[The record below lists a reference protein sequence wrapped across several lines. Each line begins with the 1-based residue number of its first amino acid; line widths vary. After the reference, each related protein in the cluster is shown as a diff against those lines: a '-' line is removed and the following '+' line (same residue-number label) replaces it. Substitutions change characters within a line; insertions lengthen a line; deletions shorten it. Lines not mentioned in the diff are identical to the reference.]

1 MKHELSFGQWLR
13 QRRTSLNLTQA
24 ELAERVGCSVQ
35 VIGQIEA
42 NHQRPAPA
50 LAEQFA
56 ACLEIAP
63 EERAAFLQFA
73 SGDTAAPRSVLASQP
88 KTVPAGNLRESA
100 SSDRLTSNV
109 QIGSFLKEYQLWI
122 WVGTGRFGEVYH
134 AYQPSTRRDVA
145 IKMIRSTVANH
156 PTFIRRFEVEAQQIA
171 HLEHPHIVP
180 LYDFWREPDNAYL
193 VTHWIQGST
202 LRALLAHGPVSLDRT
217 IQVLDQIGSALIVA
231 HQQQIVHGNMKPS
244 NILLDEKDHA
254 YLTDFGM
261 IHELTTVAD
270 ADLEHDSAGNQLLS
284 YLAPEQMLSATITKQ
299 TDVYH
304 LGLLLYEMLTGRH
317 PFADAPPETRQR
329 RSQAVPPL
337 RVYRPDLPEALNKV
351 IQQAT
356 AQRPAERY
364 LDVLRLIM
372 DTHQA
377 TGIPLVSLP
386 FATMP
391 NPVESAAPPIG
402 FVDTP
407 YGNVKHTYSLF
418 DNVRPLVVNPYKG
431 LRAFR
436 ESDADD
442 FFGREALTQRL
453 VERMAEEHRL
463 ARFLAV
469 VGPSGSGKSSLVQ
482 AGLIPTLRR
491 GALPGSEH
499 WFVVVVVPGAHPLEE
514 LEEALLRVATTPLPN
529 LLEHLQA
536 DERGLL
542 RAVSRMLPDDT
553 QTELVLVID
562 QFEEI
567 FTMVEDEPVRRHLL
581 NSLIATVTDTQSK
594 LHVII
599 TLRADYYHGPLQ
611 YTGFSQLM
619 QQRTEVVVPFT
630 SDELRRAIAG
640 PAARAFLNLEPGLI
654 ATLIADVEMQPGALP
669 LLQYVLTDLFEQRTD
684 QSLTREAY
692 HSTGGLRSAIARR
705 ADQLYDQLD
714 EQGQE
719 AARQIFLRL
728 ITLGEGVEDTRRRVR
743 RTELEAIG
751 VDSGTIRTV
760 IDMYGRYRLLT
771 FDRDSITRE
780 PTVEVAHEAL
790 IRMWGRLRVWLVTS
804 RENLRIQRRLLTA
817 VAEWSNA
824 DRDSSFL
831 ATGVRLAQFES
842 LADSDLALSQEEQEY
857 LQASV
862 MARDAL
868 RIKEAERKAREAALE
883 RRSRS
888 ILWAL
893 VAVLLIAV
901 VVASLLTFQ
910 TRRQL
915 EIATAQRIALAA
927 QSQMLNAPETALL
940 LAYEGVAR
948 HHDPLTEQALRDALD
963 HVAWQPIVLNGHTA
977 AVGRGDFSPDGQQIL
992 TASDDGTARLWDLTG
1007 KQLAVFEGHTG
1018 IVQGAVFS
1026 PDGQQVLTASGDGTA
1041 RLWNKQGQPLVIFK
1055 GHTAGLQSADF
1066 TKDGQQILTT
1076 SDDGTVRLWTIT
1088 GQPLT
1093 VFEGHTD
1100 TVHSAVFSADEQLV
1114 LTASDDGTAR
1124 LWNRN
1129 GESLTTFKH
1138 DDDPV
1143 ERAEFSPDGQQ
1154 VLTASGDQ
1162 TARLWDL
1169 SGQELAVFKGHTGG
1183 VQRAMFSPDGKQ
1195 VLTASLD
1202 QTVRLWDLSG
1212 QQLAV
1217 FKGHTD
1223 RVNRARFSPDGQ
1235 YILSA
1240 SLDHTARLWDLS
1252 GQQLAVFSH
1261 LGRVGSTMFSPDGK
1275 HILTTSFDHTARL
1288 WTLVG
1293 PPVAT
1298 FQDEDNGL
1306 KSAIYSADGKRV
1318 LTASADK
1325 TARLWD
1331 ANGQLLMVFKDHSG
1345 PLARARFSPDE
1356 QQVLTAAEDGT
1367 VSLWDLSGRLL
1378 TTFSHTDEVFSDGNT
1393 LDGQRVLTAADD
1405 GTVQLWDLSG
1415 QHIAT
1420 FKGHTDE
1427 VTNARLSPNGQYV
1440 LTTSQDATARLW
1452 DVSGK
1457 QLTIFKEHTEWIVR
1471 AIFSLDGQHIVSVSD
1486 DDTARLWDLSGKQLA
1501 VFPHNDRVVRA
1512 VFSPDGQRVVTI
1524 SQDATARMWD
1534 LTGKQLAVF
1543 SHTGRVV
1550 RADFSDDGQY
1560 LVTASAD
1567 QTARLWN
1574 TSGQLLATLKGHTA
1588 ALETA
1593 EFSPNGRRIL
1603 TASMDGTVRQYLVD
1617 VQDLLAVA
1625 SCRVGRGLIDD
1636 EINRFEVGTPHFDFN
1651 RRTCPAVLP

>member
-13 QRRTSLNLTQA
+13 QRRTTLNLTQA
-24 ELAERVGCSVQ
+24 ELAERVGCTVQ
-35 VIGQIEA
+35 VIDHIET
-42 NHQRPAPA
+42 NQQRPSPA
-50 LAEQFA
+50 MAEQFA

-73 SGDTAAPRSVLASQP
+73 CGDTAHPRSMLISQSQ
-88 KTVPAGNLRESA
+88 TVSGGYLPESA
-100 SSDRLTSNV
+100 PSDHITNV
-109 QIGSFLKEYQLWI
+109 QIGSFLKEYQLWT
-122 WVGTGRFGEVYH
+122 WDGTGRFGEVYH

-145 IKMIRSTVANH
+145 IKMIRSAVANH
-156 PTFIRRFEVEAQQIA
+156 PTFIRRFEIEAQQIA

-193 VTHWIQGST
+193 VMNWIQGST
-202 LRALLAHGPVSLDRT
+202 LRALLAHGPLSVDRT
-217 IQVLDQIGSALIVA
+217 LQVLDQIGSALIVA
-231 HQQQIVHGNMKPS
+231 HQQNIVHGNLKPS
-244 NILLDEKDHA
+244 NILLDEEDNA

-261 IHELTTVAD
+261 IHELGMVAD
-270 ADLEHDSAGNQLLS
+270 ADLEHDPARNQLAR
-284 YLAPEQMLSATITKQ
+284 YLAPEQILSEAITRQ
-299 TDVYH
+299 TDVYQ

-317 PFADAPPETRQR
+317 PFADAPSETRQNH
-329 RSQAVPPL
+329 SQSVLPL
-337 RVYRPDLPEALNKV
+337 HGHRPDLSDGLNKV

-372 DTHQA
+372 DAHQA
-377 TGIPLVSLP
+377 TGIPLASLP

-391 NPVESAAPPIG
+391 NAVDTAIPPHG
-402 FVDTP
+402 LVDTP
-407 YGNVKHTYSLF
+407 YSDVQHKYSLL
-418 DNVRPLVVNPYKG
+418 DNVRPLVTNPYKG

-463 ARFLAV
+463 VRFLAV

-482 AGLIPTLRR
+482 AGLLPALRR
-491 GALPGSEH
+491 RALPGSDH

-542 RAVSRMLPDDT
+542 RAVSRMLPDDA

-567 FTMVEDEPVRRHLL
+567 FTMVEDESVRKHLL
-581 NSLIATVTDTQSK
+581 NSLVASVTDVQSK
-594 LHVII
+594 LRLII

-630 SDELRRAIAG
+630 SDELRQAIAG
-640 PAARAFLNLEPGLI
+640 PAARAFLKLEPGLV
-654 ATLIADVEMQPGALP
+654 ATLVADVEMQPGALP
-669 LLQYVLTDLFEQRTD
+669 LLQYVLTDLFEQRTN
-684 QSLTREAY
+684 QTLTLEAY
-692 HSTGGLRSAIARR
+692 HSTGGLRSAIACR
-705 ADQLYDQLD
+705 ADELYGQLD
-714 EQGQE
+714 AQGQE

-751 VDSGTIRTV
+751 VDSSTIRTV
-760 IDMYGRYRLLT
+760 IDMYGHYRLLT
-771 FDRDSITRE
+771 FDRDSVTRE

-790 IRMWGRLRVWLVTS
+790 IRMWGKLRVWLITS

-824 DRDSSFL
+824 DRDPSFL

-842 LADSDLALSQEEQEY
+842 LADSDLALSKEEQEY

-862 MARDAL
+862 MARDAS
-868 RIKEAERKAREAALE
+868 RIKETERKAREAALE
-883 RRSRS
+883 RRSRN
-888 ILWAL
+888 ILRAL
-893 VAVLLIAV
+893 VAVLLVAV
-901 VVASLLTFQ
+901 VVASFLTFQ
-910 TRRQL
+910 TRHQL
-915 EIATAQRIALAA
+915 RIANAQRIALAA

-948 HHDPLTEQALRDALD
+948 HHNPLTEQALRDALD
-963 HVAWQPIVLNGHTA
+963 YVEWQPIVLSSHTKA
-977 AVGRGDFSPDGQQIL
+977 IGRGAFSSDGQQML
-992 TASDDGTARLWDLTG
+992 TASDDGTARLWDLSG
-1007 KQLAVFEGHTG
+1007 QQLAVFEGHAG

-1026 PDGQQVLTASGDGTA
+1026 PDGQHVLTASGDGTA
-1041 RLWNKQGQPLVIFK
+1041 RLWNKQGQSLAVFE
-1055 GHTAGLQSADF
+1055 GHSAGLQSAEF
-1066 TKDGQQILTT
+1066 TSDGQQVLTA
-1076 SDDGTVRLWTIT
+1076 SDDGTVRLWTSM

-1093 VFEGHTD
+1093 VFNGHTD
-1100 TVHSAVFSADEQLV
+1100 IVHSAVLSPDEQLV
-1114 LTASDDGTAR
+1114 LTASADGTAR

-1129 GESLTTFKH
+1129 GESLITFKVH
-1138 DDDPV
+1138 EAPV
-1143 ERAEFSPDGQQ
+1143 ERAEFSPDGRQL
-1154 VLTASGDQ
+1154 LTASGDQ
-1162 TARLWDL
+1162 
-1169 SGQELAVFKGHTGG
+1169 
-1183 VQRAMFSPDGKQ
+1183 
-1195 VLTASLD
+1195 
-1202 QTVRLWDLSG
+1202 
-1212 QQLAV
+1212 
-1217 FKGHTD
+1217 
-1223 RVNRARFSPDGQ
+1223 
-1235 YILSA
+1235 
-1240 SLDHTARLWDLS
+1240 TARLWDLS

-1261 LGRVGSTMFSPDGK
+1261 LGRVGSTTFSPDGN

-1293 PPVAT
+1293 PPLAT
-1298 FQDEDNGL
+1298 FRDEENGL
-1306 KSAIYSADGKRV
+1306 GSAIYSADGKRV
-1318 LTASADK
+1318 LTASSDK

-1331 ANGQLLMVFKDHSG
+1331 ANGQLLTVFEGHTE
-1345 PLARARFSPDE
+1345 PLERARFSLDE
-1356 QQVLTAAEDGT
+1356 QQVLATAEDG
-1367 VSLWDLSGRLL
+1367 SIRLWDLSGRLL
-1378 TTFSHTDEVFSDGNT
+1378 TTFNHDDQVFSDGIS

-1415 QHIAT
+1415 QQIAT

-1427 VTNARLSPNGQYV
+1427 VTSARLSPNGQYV
-1440 LTTSQDATARLW
+1440 LTTSHDATARLW
-1452 DVSGK
+1452 DVSGN
-1457 QLTIFKEHTEWIVR
+1457 QITVFKEHTKWVIR
-1471 AIFSLDGQHIVSVSD
+1471 AIFSSDGRHIVSVSD

-1501 VFPHNDRVVRA
+1501 VFQHNDRVVRA

-1524 SQDATARMWD
+1524 SQDSTARMWD

-1550 RADFSDDGQY
+1550 RAAFSDDGQY
-1560 LVTASAD
+1560 IVTASAD

-1574 TSGQLLATLKGHTA
+1574 ISGQLLATLKGHTG

-1593 EFSPNGRRIL
+1593 EFSSDGRRIL
-1603 TASMDGTVRQYLVD
+1603 TASTDGTVRQYLVN

-1625 SCRVGRGLIDD
+1625 ACRVGRGLTGD
-1636 EINRFEVGTPHFDFN
+1636 EINRFEVDTPHFDFN
-1651 RRTCPAVLP
+1651 RRTCPVVWP